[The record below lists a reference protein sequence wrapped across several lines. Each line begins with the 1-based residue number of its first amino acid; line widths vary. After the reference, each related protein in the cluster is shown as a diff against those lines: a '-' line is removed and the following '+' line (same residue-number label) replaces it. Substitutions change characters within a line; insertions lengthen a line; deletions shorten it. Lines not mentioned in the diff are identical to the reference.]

1 MEVACVQDSLD
12 HLSCRY
18 SHTAVAQEQR
28 IVGVVG
34 GALRWSACFPF

>member
-1 MEVACVQDSLD
+1 MQGSLD
-12 HLSCRY
+12 RLSCCY